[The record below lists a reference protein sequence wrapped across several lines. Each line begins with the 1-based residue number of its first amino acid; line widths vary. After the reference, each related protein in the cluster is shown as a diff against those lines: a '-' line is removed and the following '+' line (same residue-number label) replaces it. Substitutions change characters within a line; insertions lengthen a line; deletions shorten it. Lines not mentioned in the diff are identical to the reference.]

1 MARYRVEEL
10 ATTTGVTVDTIRF
23 YQSRRL
29 LDPPVR
35 EGRVGWYGD
44 EHVERIERIK
54 DLQRKG
60 FTLATIRRV
69 LTGELDA
76 ADEALVAAVAHEQQ
90 PSDEEFFGIEEL
102 AERSGIPVALLQL
115 AVQEGVLPPEWGG
128 FSVEDVEAAKA
139 ALLLLEEGVPVA
151 DLVSLARTYGAATQQ
166 VAERAVELF
175 DEHVRRPLRAQGLP
189 DELAAGKLVLAFQR
203 MLPATTTL
211 ISRHFTRTLLAAA
224 LDHIDKVGDPA
235 ELRAVREASG

>member
-10 ATTTGVTVDTIRF
+10 ATLTGVTVDTIRF

-29 LDPPVR
+29 LDPPAR

-44 EHVERIERIK
+44 DHVERIERIR
-54 DLQRKG
+54 DLQAKG

-69 LTGELDA
+69 LSGELDA
-76 ADEALVAAVAHEQQ
+76 ADEALVSAVASEQQ
-90 PSDEEFFGIEEL
+90 SPSEEFFDIDEL

-115 AVQEGVLPPEWGG
+115 AVQEGILPPEWGG
-128 FSVEDVEAAKA
+128 FTIEDVEAAKA

-151 DLVSLARTYGAATQQ
+151 DLVALARTYGAATRE
-166 VAERAVELF
+166 VADRAVDLF

-189 DELAAGKLVLAFQR
+189 DDVAAGRLVLAFQR

-235 ELRAVREASG
+235 ELQAVREASV

>member
-1 MARYRVEEL
+1 MSRYRVEQL
-10 ATTTGVTVDTIRF
+10 AVKAGVTVDTIRF

-29 LDPPVR
+29 LAPPVR

-44 EHVERIERIK
+44 EHVERLERIR
-54 DLQRKG
+54 DLQAKG

-76 ADEALVAAVAHEQQ
+76 ADEALVAAVAVEQQ
-90 PSDEEFFGIEEL
+90 PSTEEVFGIDEL
-102 AERSGIPVALLQL
+102 AERSGIPVALLQV

-128 FSVEDVEAAKA
+128 FTVDDVEAAKA
-139 ALLLLEEGVPVA
+139 ALLLLEEGVPIA
-151 DLVSLARTYGAATQQ
+151 DLLTLARTYGEATRE
-166 VAERAVELF
+166 VAEKAVELF
-175 DEHVRRPLRAQGLP
+175 DEHVRRPLREQGLR
-189 DELAAGKLVLAFQR
+189 DEVAAGRLVLAFER

-224 LDHIDKVGDPA
+224 LDHIDKVGDAA
-235 ELRAVREASG
+235 ELRAVREANA